1 MCFFVYNREK
11 DKKKMSRKSS
21 KLNEI
26 SEMFNKIEIDFKK
39 LNNEG
44 IKDVIDIIKK
54 QNDTRYTPNVKHKME
69 DIILIT
75 LFAVLAKC
83 NEWTEIESFAKKK
96 EKWLRKY
103 LELPNGIPSH
113 DTIQRVISILD
124 SQSLYTDT
132 INYLIEKIDLITSK
146 AKEKDILSMDGK
158 TSNGSKR
165 GTGINEKEKVVNT
178 MSVYSNNYGM
188 SLIQDYIEEK
198 SNEIPMGPKLLEKLN
213 LKDCVVTADALN
225 TQVDTIKAILKGK
238 ADYVLP
244 VKENQKLTYEE
255 IKEYFGDK
263 EFLEKVRKENYKQT
277 KEKAHNGIVT
287 REYYLTNNIK
297 WMNKKEKWTGLKS
310 IGLARNIIERNDKTV
325 IEDRYY
331 IVSFEGNIEL
341 FSKSVRSEWGVENNL
356 HAPLDI
362 VFKEDANK
370 TLEKNG
376 AKNLGI
382 IRRIAL
388 AILKFVQ
395 TYYKKSLNLIRTD
408 LSFDFENE
416 IENIFK
422 LLDVE
427 SLRQLKNA

>member
-1 MCFFVYNREK
+1 
-11 DKKKMSRKSS
+11 MSKKSS
-21 KLNEI
+21 KLIEI
-26 SEMFNKIEIDFKK
+26 SKMFSKIDIKFDE
-39 LNNEG
+39 LSNEG
-44 IKDVIDIIKK
+44 IKDMIEIVKK
-54 QNDTRYTPNVKHKME
+54 QKDTRYTPNIKHKME
-69 DIILIT
+69 DIILVT
-75 LFAVLAKC
+75 LFAILAKC

-96 EKWLRKY
+96 ENWLREY

-124 SQSLYTDT
+124 PQTLYTDT
-132 INYLIEKIDLITSK
+132 INYLIKKIDLITSK
-146 AKEKDILSMDGK
+146 TKEKDILSIDGK

-165 GTGINEKEKVVNT
+165 STGINKHENVVNT
-178 MSVYSNNYGM
+178 MSVYSTKYGM

-213 LKDCVVTADALN
+213 LKNCVVTADALN

-244 VKENQKLTYEE
+244 VKENQRLTYEE
-255 IKEYFGDK
+255 IKDYFGDK
-263 EFLEKVRKENYKQT
+263 ELLEKAKKENYKQT
-277 KEKAHNGIVT
+277 IEKEHNGIVT
-287 REYYLTNNIK
+287 REYYLTNDIK
-297 WMNKKEKWTGLKS
+297 WMNKKEKWPGLKS
-310 IGLARNIIERNDKTV
+310 IGLARNIIEKSDKTI

-331 IVSFEGNIEL
+331 IVSFESDIEL
-341 FSKSVRSEWGVENNL
+341 FSKSVREEWGVENNL

-376 AKNLGI
+376 SKNLGI

-422 LLDVE
+422 LLDVD
-427 SLRQLKNA
+427 SLNQLKNI

>member
-1 MCFFVYNREK
+1 
-11 DKKKMSRKSS
+11 MSRKSS
-21 KLNEI
+21 KLNEMSKMF
-26 SEMFNKIEIDFKK
+26 SEINVEFEE
-39 LNNEG
+39 LSNEG
-44 IKDVIDIIKK
+44 IKEMLAIVKK
-54 QNDTRYTPNVKHKME
+54 QNDTRYIPNVKHKME
-69 DIILIT
+69 DVILIA
-75 LFAVLAKC
+75 LFAILAKC

-96 EKWLRKY
+96 EKWLRQH

-124 SQSLYTDT
+124 PQSLYTDT

-146 AKEKDILSMDGK
+146 SKEKDILSMDGK
-158 TSNGSKR
+158 TSNGSR
-165 GTGINEKEKVVNT
+165 RSTGINKCEKVVNT
-178 MSVYSNNYGM
+178 MSVYSTKYGI

-198 SNEIPMGPKLLEKLN
+198 SNEIPKGPKLLEKLN

-255 IKEYFGDK
+255 IRDYFGDK
-263 EFLEKVRKENYKQT
+263 ELLENIKKENYKKLVE
-277 KEKAHNGIVT
+277 KEHNGIVT
-287 REYYLTNNIK
+287 REYYLTNDIK
-297 WMNKKEKWTGLKS
+297 WMNKKEKWPGLKS
-310 IGLARNIIERNDKTV
+310 IGLARNITERNDKV
-325 IEDRYY
+325 IIEDRYY
-331 IVSFEGNIEL
+331 IVSFSNDTEL
-341 FSKSVRSEWGVENNL
+341 FSKSVRGEWGVENNL

-362 VFKEDANK
+362 VFKEDVNR

-422 LLDVE
+422 LLDVDN
-427 SLRQLKNA
+427 LKQLKNT

>member
-1 MCFFVYNREK
+1 
-11 DKKKMSRKSS
+11 MSKKSS

-26 SEMFNKIEIDFKK
+26 SEIFEEINIDFNLLDSK
-39 LNNEG
+39 G
-44 IKDVIDIIKK
+44 IDDMITIVKK
-54 QNDTRYTPNVKHKME
+54 QNDTRYKPNVKHKTE

-75 LFAVLAKC
+75 LFAILAKC
-83 NEWTEIESFAKKK
+83 DEWTEIEAFARKK
-96 EKWLRKY
+96 EKWLKKY

-113 DTIQRVISILD
+113 DTIQRVISILNP
-124 SQSLYTDT
+124 QSLYTDI
-132 INYLIEKIDLITSK
+132 INYLIDKINEITTTS
-146 AKEKDILSMDGK
+146 ERDILSMDGK

-165 GTGINEKEKVVNT
+165 NIGKNKDENVVNT
-178 MSVYSNNYGM
+178 MSVYSTNYGI

-213 LKDCVVTADALN
+213 LEGCIVTADALN
-225 TQVDTIKAILKGK
+225 PQVDTIKAIIKGK

-244 VKENQKLTYEE
+244 VKENQRLTYEE
-255 IKEYFGDK
+255 IKEYFCDK
-263 EFLEKVRKENYKQT
+263 TILSEIQNTNYKKT
-277 KEKAHNGIVT
+277 TEKEHNGIVT
-287 REYYLTNNIK
+287 REYYMSDDIK
-297 WMNKKEKWTGLKS
+297 WMNKKEKWPELKS
-310 IGLARNIIERNDKTV
+310 IGLARNTMQRDGKKV

-331 IVSFEGNIEL
+331 IVSFANNIEL
-341 FSKSVRSEWGVENNL
+341 FAKSVRAEWGVENNL

-395 TYYKKSLNLIRTD
+395 TYYKISLNLIRTN

-427 SLRQLKNA
+427 SLAQLKNT

>member
-1 MCFFVYNREK
+1 MYNEEK

-21 KLNEI
+21 KLNEM
-26 SEMFNKIEIDFKK
+26 SKMFNEIDIEFKE

-44 IKDVIDIIKK
+44 IRDMIAIVKK
-54 QNDTRYTPNVKHKME
+54 QEDTRYRPNVKHKME

-83 NEWTEIESFAKKK
+83 NEWTEIESFARKK
-96 EKWLRKY
+96 EKWLRQY

-113 DTIQRVISILD
+113 DTIQRVISILNP
-124 SQSLYTDT
+124 QTLYADT
-132 INYLIEKIDLITSK
+132 INYLIQKIDSITNK
-146 AKEKDILSMDGK
+146 TNEKDILSMDGK

-165 GTGINEKEKVVNT
+165 NTGINQEEKVVNT
-178 MSVYSNNYGM
+178 MSVYSTSYGI

-213 LKDCVVTADALN
+213 LNNCVVTADALN

-244 VKENQKLTYEE
+244 VKENQKSTHEE
-255 IKEYFGDK
+255 IKEYFEDK
-263 EFLEKVRKENYKQT
+263 EFLEVVQKENYKKLVE
-277 KEKAHNGIVT
+277 KEHNGIVT
-287 REYYLTNNIK
+287 REYYLTNDIN
-297 WMNKKEKWTGLKS
+297 WMNKKEKWPGLSS
-310 IGLARNIIERNDKTV
+310 IGLARNTIERNNKIM

-331 IVSFEGNIEL
+331 IVSFSNNIEL
-341 FSKSVRSEWGVENNL
+341 FSKSVRNEWGVENNL

-362 VFKEDANK
+362 VFKEDANR

-376 AKNLGI
+376 ARNLGI

-388 AILKFVQ
+388 AILRFVQ

-416 IENIFK
+416 IDNIFK
-422 LLDVE
+422 LLDVDG
-427 SLRQLKNA
+427 LKKLKNT

>member
-1 MCFFVYNREK
+1 
-11 DKKKMSRKSS
+11 MSRKSS
-21 KLNEI
+21 KLQEI
-26 SEMFNKIEIDFKK
+26 SKMFKEININFNE

-44 IKDVIDIIKK
+44 IQDMITIVKK
-54 QNDTRYTPNVKHKME
+54 QNDTRYAPNVRHKMV

-75 LFAVLAKC
+75 LFAILAKC

-96 EKWLRKY
+96 EKWLRQY

-113 DTIQRVISILD
+113 DTIQRVISILEP
-124 SQSLYTDT
+124 QSLYADT
-132 INYLIEKIDLITSK
+132 INYLIEKIDLMTSK
-146 AKEKDILSMDGK
+146 TKEKDILSMDGK

-165 GTGINEKEKVVNT
+165 STGINESENVVNT
-178 MSVYSNNYGM
+178 MSVYSTKYGM

-225 TQVDTIKAILKGK
+225 TQVDTIKAVLKGK

-263 EFLEKVRKENYKQT
+263 ELLEKAKKGNYKQT
-277 KEKAHNGIVT
+277 IEKEHNGIVT
-287 REYYLTNNIK
+287 REYYVTNDIK
-297 WMNKKEKWTGLKS
+297 WMNKKEKWPGLKS
-310 IGLARNIIERNDKTV
+310 IGLARKIIEKNDKTT
-325 IEDRYY
+325 IENRYY
-331 IVSFEGNIEL
+331 IVSFENDIEL
-341 FSKSVRSEWGVENNL
+341 FSKSVRNEWGVENNL

-362 VFKEDANK
+362 VLKEDANK

-427 SLRQLKNA
+427 NLKQLKNT